1 MSAPDGISTPSQ
13 TVGPFFAVGMPPVDG
28 VGSGWLRGRVLD
40 GAGEP
45 VPDAVVE
52 AWQDDP
58 AAFGRA
64 ATDADGRWAVR
75 VHQRYVDLSVF
86 ARGLLNRVVTRVYF
100 ADDPADPV
108 LAAVDPARR
117 GTLIAATA
125 DDGYTFDIHL
135 QGPHETVFFAF

>member
-1 MSAPDGISTPSQ
+1 MRTPSQ
-13 TVGPFFAVGMPPVDG
+13 TVGPFFTVGMPPVNG
-28 VGSGWLRGRVLD
+28 AGAVWLRGRVLD

-58 AAFGRA
+58 PAFGRA
-64 ATDADGRWAVR
+64 ATDDAGRWAVR
-75 VHQRYVDLSVF
+75 VHEPYVDLSVF

-100 ADDPADPV
+100 ADDRADPV
-108 LAAVDPARR
+108 LASVDPARR
-117 GTLIAATA
+117 STLIATAT

-135 QGPHETVFFAF
+135 QGPHETVFFTF